1 MHEKI
6 KFNFPEIP
14 KFPKVGNVE
23 MKNLK
28 LKEILDKRY
37 IKLLKIVEAF
47 MPNPISIAELAKR
60 MDLSNK
66 TIYNYLSEL
75 KAIGYGIRLKRI
87 DGMNYITAIEE
98 PLKILN
104 CYVDEKG
111 EECYD
116 INKEVFEA
124 YVQLNPSILK
134 EFNERIKENPKLLEI
149 EKDLG
154 ISYYEIFVYE
164 NPNRLKNFCDWIFSI
179 ADYDIETKRFLLWLV
194 YNPIFKGLGLSI
206 EARRKLVHEAA
217 LRNEGIA
224 LDYKNL

>member
-1 MHEKI
+1 
-6 KFNFPEIP
+6 
-14 KFPKVGNVE
+14 

-37 IKLLKIVEAF
+37 IKLLRIVEAF
-47 MPNPISIAELAKR
+47 MPNPISIAELANR
-60 MDLSNK
+60 MGLSNK
-66 TIYNYLSEL
+66 TIYNLSEL
-75 KAIGYGIRLKRI
+75 KRIGYGIKLKRI
-87 DGMNYITAIEE
+87 NGINYITAIEE

-111 EECYD
+111 NEYYD
-116 INKEVFEA
+116 INKEIFEA
-124 YVQLNPSILK
+124 YIQLNPSILK

-154 ISYYEIFVYE
+154 ISFHEIFVYE
-164 NPNRLKNFCDWIFSI
+164 NPNRLKSFCDWIFSI
-179 ADYDIETKRFLLWLV
+179 ANYDVEQKRILLWLV

-206 EARRKLVHEAA
+206 KARRKLVHEAA
-217 LRNEGIA
+217 LRSEGIA